1 MALATGLAIT
11 AVTTGAA
18 LGQAC
23 SAQLHEFFDAA
34 EFSDEEEEVTQQA
47 GAQTAP
53 TEGDEARR
61 REPPSELTGEAASAG
76 GFSMEEARRRADEAH
91 SQVLKMSPREVLAE
105 LQRGNARF
113 WMGSASRPEASA
125 FDRRALISKQ
135 FPTVAVLS
143 CADSRVPPELIFD
156 QGLGSIFVVRVAGN
170 CLATTTTASLQYA
183 VHHLKVKVLVVL
195 GHELCG
201 AIKAAQLPIEQLQQE
216 PKELSEAL
224 LGLKQGLDQGRF
236 KSLEDSRALDREAVT
251 TNVKKQ
257 VEALTKDEGIMAKVN
272 SKELLMVGGF
282 YEISSGI
289 VDFFSE
295 VAAK

>member
-1 MALATGLAIT
+1 MALATGLAF
-11 AVTTGAA
+11 GAA
-18 LGQAC
+18 TASGIALGVSCSTQLSGLVAAQAREE
-23 SAQLHEFFDAA
+23 AENQRAPAAA
-34 EFSDEEEEVTQQA
+34 EAAPPAPRRQA
-47 GAQTAP
+47 VA
-53 TEGDEARR
+53 EDVMEA
-61 REPPSELTGEAASAG
+61 TVFQ
-76 GFSMEEARRRADEAH
+76 GFSMEEARQRADEEH
-91 SQVLKMSPREVLAE
+91 SKVLAKSPREVLAD

-113 WMGSASRPEASA
+113 WMGAATRPESSA

-135 FPTVAVLS
+135 FPTVALLS

-183 VHHLKVKVLVVL
+183 VHVLKVKVLVVL

-201 AIKAAQLPIEQLQQE
+201 SIKAAQLPLETLQQE
-216 PKELSEAL
+216 PQELSEAL

-236 KSLEDSRALDREAVT
+236 ESLEDSRALDREAVT

-295 VAAK
+295 VAASQM